1 MQPPVRTPA
10 PVPGPSPAPLPGA
23 ASDVLH
29 DRGWPGEARA
39 AAVCAGLLLGT
50 SLGVDAGAYGLPL
63 SHTLGWI
70 ALSALLFVVLLPAR
84 VSLAPGLLTA
94 RGLWVTR
101 TVRTDLLT
109 AVAWPTGTARRLRLR
124 DGEGGWAEVDLRVL
138 LDNPALWLRIESA
151 ALSARRRGTLVH
163 GTADL
168 ARLALRVDTE
178 TTRAVL
184 NSSGLE

>member
-10 PVPGPSPAPLPGA
+10 PGSAPVPGPS
-23 ASDVLH
+23 SDVLH
-29 DRGWPGEARA
+29 DSGWPGEARA

-63 SHTLGWI
+63 SHALGWI

-84 VSLAPGLLTA
+84 VSLAPGLLTV
-94 RGLWVTR
+94 RGLWFTR
-101 TVRTDLLT
+101 TVRTDRIT

-138 LDNPALWLRIESA
+138 LDNPVLWLRIESA
-151 ALSARRRGTLVH
+151 ALSARRRGTLAH

-178 TTRAVL
+178 TTRSVL
-184 NSSGLE
+184 RASGLG